1 MNFLASLKTK
11 YKEFN
16 PMLILKIYIVL
27 NKVLFLKIIENIYFL
42 KKFNYKL
49 FNFSSKFYS
58 VLIAISPCKTHILV
72 EKHVISKITATA
84 QIFSPK
90 NFMIDFF
97 FIYRTG
103 SQCFGISSRCVMSS
117 TTNHFCLSIRA
128 SSVKMT
134 QPISGMSGLAKQ
146 PHRCTVDILKSS
158 Y

>member
-1 MNFLASLKTK
+1 M
-11 YKEFN
+11 
-16 PMLILKIYIVL
+16 
-27 NKVLFLKIIENIYFL
+27 KIIENIYFL

-97 FIYRTG
+97 
-103 SQCFGISSRCVMSS
+103 SS
-117 TTNHFCLSIRA
+117 TELEVNA
-128 SSVKMT
+128 SEYRRGVLWVP
-134 QPISGMSGLAKQ
+134 QPTISA
-146 PHRCTVDILKSS
+146 
-158 Y
+158 